1 MQISVA
7 AAKDVIQQ
15 ALREAVTNSGGT
27 ALSAVELDFLAG
39 VVIGRLCCRA
49 VEEPS

>member
-1 MQISVA
+1 MT
-7 AAKDVIQQ
+7 AKDVIQQ

-39 VVIGRLCCRA
+39 VVIGRLRA
-49 VEEPS
+49 VEDKIGVQP